1 MPQKLLFLLI
11 SVSHL
16 GFSQARIPPSF
27 NTISIPGNAGEV
39 IALET
44 DRSFYCINERLY
56 FTASYACKYPVN
68 GVQWSHVLYVEII
81 RWNGEKMAQA
91 KFKIYERNASG
102 YLKIPGTLPSGNYY
116 LRAYTRWMRNFPAED
131 YAYKLVKIINPFQS
145 NIDQGPVEETGKENS
160 HVKPRWNYSYREI
173 DCFTDKSRYAPR
185 EKVELTIQYNLPGY
199 VDSDF
204 CVSVVKAAYI
214 DTSCIHIQAP
224 DQISPPEG
232 SLVFLP
238 ETRGISI
245 SGKILTGHT
254 PGSINNAR
262 LHISTPQNRNYF
274 TTFHTQDDGL
284 FYFTIPD
291 LYGTYDFY
299 LDAVPENGESAEI
312 LIDNDYCNRSIQ
324 LGYVPFS
331 LDSLEEEIAL
341 EMAVN
346 MQLSNM
352 YDDETRDLIPD
363 SAIPPFYIRPEHVY
377 YTRDYIQLP
386 NLGEFFYELVKE
398 VRTVRSRNKTYLK
411 LAGYS
416 EYNDL
421 MPLVLIDN
429 VPVPNVDELLRIP
442 LDRIEM
448 VEILDKPYLVCGVK
462 YNGIIGI
469 FTKRNDFAGIE
480 LPKNSLFFSYDLLSE
495 EHFNISPPDA
505 TTSAKLAYRKNV
517 LFWDPD
523 IELPMDQARMLSF
536 YTSDSKGD
544 YVVYIRSLG
553 TGGTPQ
559 IFGSCKIKVE

>member
-16 GFSQARIPPSF
+16 GFSQAHIPPSF
-27 NTISIPGNAGEV
+27 YSISVNGDAGEV

-44 DRSFYCINERLY
+44 DRSFYCTNERLY
-56 FTASYACKYPVN
+56 FTAGYACKYPID
-68 GVQWSHVLYVEII
+68 GVQWSQILYVELI

-91 KFKIYERNASG
+91 KFKIYEKRASG
-102 YLKIPGTLPSGNYY
+102 YLTIPGTLPSGNYY
-116 LRAYTRWMRNFPAED
+116 LRAYTRWMRNFPAKD
-131 YAYKLVKIINPFQS
+131 YTYRLVKIINPFEGS
-145 NIDQGPVEETGKENS
+145 IDPGPVDESGEE
-160 HVKPRWNYSYREI
+160 YSYIKSARTSYHGI
-173 DCFTDKSRYAPR
+173 DCFADKTSYAPR
-185 EKVELTIQYNLPGY
+185 EKVELTIQYSLPGY

-204 CVSVVKAAYI
+204 CLSVAKAAHI
-214 DTSCIHIQAP
+214 DTSRFHIQAP
-224 DQISPPEG
+224 DHIPSAEAI
-232 SLVFLP
+232 LNFLP

-245 SGKILTGHT
+245 SGKIVTDTT
-254 PGSINNAR
+254 PGALRNSR
-262 LHISTPQNRNYF
+262 LHLSTLQNWNYF
-274 TTFHTQDDGL
+274 TNFHTSDNGL

-291 LYGTYDFY
+291 FYGTYELY
-299 LDAVPENGESAEI
+299 LDADLKNGGSAEI

-352 YDDETRDLIPD
+352 YDDENRGLITD

-377 YTRDYIQLP
+377 YTSDYIQLP
-386 NLGEFFYELVKE
+386 NLEEFFYELVKE
-398 VRTVRSRNKTYLK
+398 VRMVRSKKKTYLK

-416 EYNDL
+416 EYTDL

-429 VPVPNVDELLRIP
+429 VPVLNVDELLRIP
-442 LDRIEM
+442 LDRIDKL
-448 VEILDKPYLVCGVK
+448 EILDKPYLVCGVK

-469 FTKRNDFAGIE
+469 YTKRNDFAGIE
-480 LPKNSLFFSYDLLSE
+480 LHKNSLFFSYDLLSE
-495 EHFNISPPDA
+495 EHFNISPPD
-505 TTSAKLAYRKNV
+505 TTTADKLAYRKNV

-523 IELPMDQARMLSF
+523 IELPVDQARTLSF

-544 YVVYIRSLG
+544 YVVYIRSVG
-553 TGGTPQ
+553 RRGTPQ
-559 IFGSCKIKVE
+559 IFGSCKITVE